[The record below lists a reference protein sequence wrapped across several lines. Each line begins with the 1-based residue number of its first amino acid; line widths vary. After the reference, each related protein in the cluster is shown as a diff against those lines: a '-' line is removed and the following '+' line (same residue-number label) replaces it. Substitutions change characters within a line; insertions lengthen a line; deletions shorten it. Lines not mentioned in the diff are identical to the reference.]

1 MRHFPALNATPHAGH
16 PLALDRIVANG
27 ESRTSRPHG
36 TPSMRA
42 LAELS
47 FDFVWHLMFTDDKQL
62 DQDLAM
68 RSLENLSDGFSSM
81 SDEEKR
87 AFIAVADE
95 RKARL
100 SQCPMPTAT
109 RRYVWPPKSRRSF
122 SIMSFPG
129 SSSSSSKSPWRRMQ
143 ATVWCRF
150 AAERT
155 HAARLLLDG
164 FRQPGDDLD
173 FKIEAIQPGDA
184 DACQGRVRR
193 FAPKL
198 GN

>member
-16 PLALDRIVANG
+16 PLALDRIVANS

-62 DQDLAM
+62 DQDLAV
-68 RSLENLSDGFSSM
+68 RSLENLSDCFSSM

-87 AFIAVADE
+87 AFIAVAHE

-100 SQCPMPTAT
+100 
-109 RRYVWPPKSRRSF
+109 
-122 SIMSFPG
+122 
-129 SSSSSSKSPWRRMQ
+129 
-143 ATVWCRF
+143 F
-150 AAERT
+150 AV
-155 HAARLLLDG
+155 
-164 FRQPGDDLD
+164 P
-173 FKIEAIQPGDA
+173 DA
-184 DACQGRVRR
+184 DGYSPIRLATEEQAQFLDHVVSGQFFQQFEGPLAADASDRVVPIRR
-193 FAPKL
+193 
-198 GN
+198 

>member
-1 MRHFPALNATPHAGH
+1 MRHFPALSATPHAGH

-62 DQDLAM
+62 DQDLAV
-68 RSLENLSDGFSSM
+68 RSLENLSDCFSSM

-87 AFIAVADE
+87 AFIAVAHE

-100 SQCPMPTAT
+100 
-109 RRYVWPPKSRRSF
+109 
-122 SIMSFPG
+122 
-129 SSSSSSKSPWRRMQ
+129 
-143 ATVWCRF
+143 F
-150 AAERT
+150 AV
-155 HAARLLLDG
+155 
-164 FRQPGDDLD
+164 P
-173 FKIEAIQPGDA
+173 DA
-184 DACQGRVRR
+184 DGYSPIRLATEEQAQFLDHVVSGQFFQQFEEHLAADASDRVVPIRR
-193 FAPKL
+193 
-198 GN
+198 